1 MEQTYY
7 YIIIGA
13 LLGEYLLSTI
23 SSILNMGSISPEIPN
38 EFQDVYDG
46 EKYASSQDY
55 LKAQTRFGLFSGTFS
70 LVLILVVIHSGL
82 FGLLDEFVRYQT
94 EHFILRGLFF
104 FGIIFIVQDI
114 INLPFSIYST
124 FVIEE
129 RFGFNRTTPRT
140 FIIDKLKAYALVA
153 VLGSMITVPILYFFE
168 TFGSNGWWIAWS
180 ALTIFMIA
188 IQPIFVH
195 VIAPMFNKF
204 TPLEEGELRKAI
216 ETYAKKVRFPIGRI
230 DVMDGSK
237 RSAHS
242 NAYFSGL
249 GKSRRIA
256 LFDTLLEKHTTKEI
270 VSVVAHEVGHY
281 KLKHIILGTI
291 LGIVET
297 GIMLYVFN
305 LIMSDKAL
313 FAIFGVGDV
322 SVHAGLVFFAMLYA
336 PVSMVTSILTTAL
349 SRKNEFDADAYSLKT
364 TDDPEALISMLK
376 GLSASNLSHLTP
388 HPLKVFLAYSHPPV
402 SQRIAAIRSS

>member
-82 FGLLDEFVRYQT
+82 FGLLDQFVRYQT

-168 TFGSNGWWIAWS
+168 TFGNNGWWIAWR
-180 ALTIFMIA
+180 T
-188 IQPIFVH
+188 
-195 VIAPMFNKF
+195 
-204 TPLEEGELRKAI
+204 
-216 ETYAKKVRFPIGRI
+216 
-230 DVMDGSK
+230 
-237 RSAHS
+237 
-242 NAYFSGL
+242 
-249 GKSRRIA
+249 
-256 LFDTLLEKHTTKEI
+256 
-270 VSVVAHEVGHY
+270 
-281 KLKHIILGTI
+281 
-291 LGIVET
+291 
-297 GIMLYVFN
+297 
-305 LIMSDKAL
+305 
-313 FAIFGVGDV
+313 
-322 SVHAGLVFFAMLYA
+322 
-336 PVSMVTSILTTAL
+336 
-349 SRKNEFDADAYSLKT
+349 
-364 TDDPEALISMLK
+364 
-376 GLSASNLSHLTP
+376 
-388 HPLKVFLAYSHPPV
+388 
-402 SQRIAAIRSS
+402 